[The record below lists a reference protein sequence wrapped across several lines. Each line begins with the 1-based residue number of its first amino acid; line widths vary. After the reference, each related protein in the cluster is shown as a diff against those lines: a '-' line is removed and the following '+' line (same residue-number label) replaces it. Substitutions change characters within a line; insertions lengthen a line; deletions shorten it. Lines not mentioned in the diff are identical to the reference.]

1 MRKLWSS
8 ELNPSCHSR
17 MISPVS
23 VERGDEFLAS
33 GTLTASTT
41 FNGFPFGFIWKGQK
55 CCSCSPVTPLSR
67 LQSLG
72 TFVFHL
78 KKFWREKTHTLNRK
92 QVGGIW
98 KTCHLLTCSCLNSA
112 NGNWFW
118 HPRWQAY
125 CSSDWEY
132 ASVQAAR
139 KNFPKWE
146 DKFCILVKKTFSV

>member
-1 MRKLWSS
+1 MKLWAESIMS
-8 ELNPSCHSR
+8 LQNDLTSVRGKRRWILGIRDINCKSNINWFSICFYMKKIEIMVLLTPCPMSR
-17 MISPVS
+17 
-23 VERGDEFLAS
+23 F
-33 GTLTASTT
+33 
-41 FNGFPFGFIWKGQK
+41 
-55 CCSCSPVTPLSR
+55 
-67 LQSLG
+67 QSLG
-72 TFVFHL
+72 RFIFLL
-78 KKFWREKTHTLNRK
+78 KKYKKREDTLNRK

-139 KNFPKWE
+139 KKFPKWE
-146 DKFCILVKKTFSV
+146 DKFCILVQKTFSV